1 MREQMEEK
9 GLIEK
14 LKDMLTQCLES
25 AGDVN
30 INDVQIIDQGL
41 LTPGYLDCVQE
52 VLEERGVEISLL
64 F

>member
-1 MREQMEEK
+1 MVEK

-14 LKDMLTQCLES
+14 LKNVLTQCLTS
-25 AGDVN
+25 AGDVE

-41 LTPGYLDCVQE
+41 LTPGYLDCVKE
-52 VLEERGVEISLL
+52 VLEERGVEISFLL